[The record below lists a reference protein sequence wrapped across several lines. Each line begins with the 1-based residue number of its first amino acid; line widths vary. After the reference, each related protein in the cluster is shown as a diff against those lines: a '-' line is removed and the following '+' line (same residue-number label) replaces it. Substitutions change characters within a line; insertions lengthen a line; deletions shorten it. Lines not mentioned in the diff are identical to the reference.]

1 MELLETGGE
10 RESYTLTDFSGD
22 KAPMRAIT
30 GPHLTAGEQLM
41 NVSLGIQLFSL
52 RITLSVLL

>member
-30 GPHLTAGEQLM
+30 GPHLTAGD
-41 NVSLGIQLFSL
+41 N
-52 RITLSVLL
+52 

>member
-41 NVSLGIQLFSL
+41 NVSLGIQLF
-52 RITLSVLL
+52 